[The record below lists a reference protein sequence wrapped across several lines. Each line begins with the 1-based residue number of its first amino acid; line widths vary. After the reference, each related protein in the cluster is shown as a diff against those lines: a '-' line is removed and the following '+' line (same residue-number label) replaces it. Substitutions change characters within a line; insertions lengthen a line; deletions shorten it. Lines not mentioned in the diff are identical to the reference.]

1 MKKKMNRVLQKNDY
15 LSSEYGNWERC
26 NDFGGNRV

>member
-1 MKKKMNRVLQKNDY
+1 MNRVLQKNDD